1 MGNIC
6 EFMQVTKWFPPGQLV
21 FEKVDLTILAGEKM
35 LITGYAGSG
44 RTTLL
49 QLAAG
54 IVEPDEGEVKLSGS
68 VAIVPEYTEW
78 LESLSL
84 TEHLALPLMGQG
96 MSRRE
101 SLCRGKEM
109 LTVLG
114 LEGRGNA
121 RPGQMSFY
129 EKAMTGLGQ
138 ALLQESQMIAVD
150 TLTAGLTQPEKD
162 QWMTVLIEKL
172 EGRALLVMSDHAEY
186 ENYFD
191 RILEIENLGN
201 EIHPYCR

>member
-6 EFMQVTKWFPPGQLV
+6 EFMQVTKWFPPGHLV

-68 VAIVPEYTEW
+68 VVIVPEYTEW

-84 TEHLALPLMGQG
+84 TEHLALPL
-96 MSRRE
+96 
-101 SLCRGKEM
+101 
-109 LTVLG
+109 T
-114 LEGRGNA
+114 
-121 RPGQMSFY
+121 
-129 EKAMTGLGQ
+129 
-138 ALLQESQMIAVD
+138 
-150 TLTAGLTQPEKD
+150 
-162 QWMTVLIEKL
+162 
-172 EGRALLVMSDHAEY
+172 
-186 ENYFD
+186 
-191 RILEIENLGN
+191 
-201 EIHPYCR
+201 

>member
-1 MGNIC
+1 
-6 EFMQVTKWFPPGQLV
+6 
-21 FEKVDLTILAGEKM
+21 M

-68 VAIVPEYTEW
+68 VAIIPEYTEW

-96 MSRRE
+96 MSGRE

-109 LTVLG
+109 LAVLG

-121 RPGQMSFY
+121 LPGQMSFY

-138 ALLQESQMIAVD
+138 ALLQESQMIAAD
-150 TLTAGLTQPEKD
+150 TLIAGLTQPEKD
-162 QWMTVLIEKL
+162 QWMTVLIEQL
-172 EGRALLVMSDHAEY
+172 EGRALLMMSDHVEY

-191 RILEIENLGN
+191 RILEIGNLGN